1 METLKKAGVGIPEI
15 HIPDETRCQFEKW
28 AVIAGDQFT
37 SNKGYWKE
45 TEEITAGSPSTLN
58 LFLPEVYLKEVNL
71 EEKIKE
77 INSTMDK
84 YLADGTLKKL
94 PAGFMLVERTTAFS
108 PARIGLLVNLDLD
121 QYDYSENTNSL
132 IQPTEKTVVERLPV
146 RVKIRENAALDMPH
160 ILVFIDDQDE
170 KLIEGL
176 YAQKESFKKIY
187 DFELMQKGGHIRGWF
202 IPADDPA
209 VKSIAEKFL
218 ALKEKTYPL
227 FAMGDGNHSLAAAK
241 NTWEKIKA
249 TGIEDHP
256 ARWAMTEIVN
266 INSDGIVFHPI
277 HKVMFGVDPEKLMAE
292 LQKELKCTVK
302 DTCRYSLKASENP
315 MEIYF
320 VSKDKAGIIT
330 LEGENILAA
339 EELQNFLDR
348 YMKANA
354 EASIDYIHGEKD
366 TEELSVKEG
375 SIGFLLPEIAK
386 NAFFKRLATK
396 GVYPRKT
403 FSIGESLEKRYYLES
418 QVIKL

>member
-15 HIPDETRCQFEKW
+15 HVPDETRCQFEKW

-176 YAQKESFKKIY
+176 YAQKESFRKRSS
-187 DFELMQKGGHIRGWF
+187 LGWQNCCSYHCSCCLLHR
-202 IPADDPA
+202 
-209 VKSIAEKFL
+209 KQQ
-218 ALKEKTYPL
+218 
-227 FAMGDGNHSLAAAK
+227 GQG
-241 NTWEKIKA
+241 
-249 TGIEDHP
+249 
-256 ARWAMTEIVN
+256 R
-266 INSDGIVFHPI
+266 
-277 HKVMFGVDPEKLMAE
+277 
-292 LQKELKCTVK
+292 
-302 DTCRYSLKASENP
+302 SEH
-315 MEIYF
+315 Y
-320 VSKDKAGIIT
+320 GY
-330 LEGENILAA
+330 GW
-339 EELQNFLDR
+339 
-348 YMKANA
+348 
-354 EASIDYIHGEKD
+354 
-366 TEELSVKEG
+366 
-375 SIGFLLPEIAK
+375 
-386 NAFFKRLATK
+386 
-396 GVYPRKT
+396 
-403 FSIGESLEKRYYLES
+403 
-418 QVIKL
+418 